1 MGLLDQISGA
11 LGGAL
16 GQGGQSGEKAAVGGG
31 LVAALLPHLAS
42 MLSQPG
48 ALTNLANGFQN
59 AGLGHVLQSWI
70 GTGQNMPI
78 SGDQVKQVLG
88 SGNVADL
95 GVRAGV
101 NESEASN
108 ALAGLL
114 PQVVDKL
121 TPNGQLP
128 SQGELGSALGKLFH

>member
-11 LGGAL
+11 LGGL
-16 GQGGQSGEKAAVGGG
+16 GQGQSGSQAAGGG
-31 LVAALLPHLAS
+31 SGAALLPHLLS
-42 MLSQPG
+42 MFSQPG
-48 ALTNLANGFQN
+48 ALSNLANGFQS
-59 AGLGHVLQSWI
+59 AGLGNVLQSWI
-70 GTGQNMPI
+70 GTGQNLPI

-88 SGNVADL
+88 TGNVADL
-95 GVRAGV
+95 GARAGL

-121 TPNGQLP
+121 TPNGSVP
-128 SQGELGSALGKLFH
+128 SEGELGSALSSLGKLFH